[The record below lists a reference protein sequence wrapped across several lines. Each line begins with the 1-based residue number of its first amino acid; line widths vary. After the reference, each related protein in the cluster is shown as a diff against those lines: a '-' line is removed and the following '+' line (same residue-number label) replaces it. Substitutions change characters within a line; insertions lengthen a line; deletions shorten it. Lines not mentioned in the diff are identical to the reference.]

1 MAIAI
6 DYARLLDRV
15 TKDVTELEERART
28 RTAELEA
35 ADRQDPRDGSDHDQ
49 ALTHPDRDRLGTA
62 ACAELGKDG
71 GDVKLDGVVRDAE
84 SRRDG
89 LVAESLGDQA
99 QDLDFT
105 RGEALIGDRGD
116 GSRAS
121 EGCGP
126 ERRHR
131 LGVKH
136 HKARGDRLD
145 GCDDFLAARVTRQDG
160 TPPSPQ
166 PLNSKGGTGVICQHD
181 DAGR

>member
-1 MAIAI
+1 MIRPLPHPIAT
-6 DYARLLDRV
+6 ARYI
-15 TKDVTELEERART
+15 
-28 RTAELEA
+28 
-35 ADRQDPRDGSDHDQ
+35 
-49 ALTHPDRDRLGTA
+49 
-62 ACAELGKDG
+62 ACAEPAKMEAM
-71 GDVKLDGVVRDAE
+71 KLDGVAE
-84 SRRDG
+84 MRVGRDG

-105 RGEALIGDRGD
+105 RGEVLIGDCGD

-136 HKARGDRLD
+136 HKARCDRLD

-166 PLNSKGGTGVICQHD
+166 QLNSKGGTGVICQHD